1 MKVLMISGSYPP
13 ELCGIGDY
21 SEKLVNTLKRYDI
34 EVSVLANIDWSV
46 KNYFSIIRQI
56 ESVNAD
62 VIHMQYPSF
71 GYGFSIVPQMLSLKY
86 KTVITIHEV
95 SKAHPIRQLSLLPFS
110 LRGKLIF
117 TNSFEKDAFKR
128 IYPFRKKRIEIIPI
142 GSNIKISEQIAREN
156 KRYQD
161 VIYFG
166 QIRPEKGIEKLI
178 SLAEMF
184 RDSNLS
190 YKVVIAGQLL
200 KGNQKYLDD
209 LQSRSSLLP
218 ITWLINLS
226 ENEVGSLLANNLL
239 AYLPFPDGV
248 SERRGSFFAALANN
262 MLVFTTKGE
271 QSTAEMEET
280 VYIIP
285 EPQDLFR
292 FLNNISIETLLQLS
306 NEKNTAAQNYI
317 KKMDWDV
324 IAQKHMSA
332 YKSL

>member
-1 MKVLMISGSYPP
+1 
-13 ELCGIGDY
+13 
-21 SEKLVNTLKRYDI
+21 
-34 EVSVLANIDWSV
+34 
-46 KNYFSIIRQI
+46 
-56 ESVNAD
+56 
-62 VIHMQYPSF
+62 
-71 GYGFSIVPQMLSLKY
+71 
-86 KTVITIHEV
+86 
-95 SKAHPIRQLSLLPFS
+95 
-110 LRGKLIF
+110 
-117 TNSFEKDAFKR
+117 
-128 IYPFRKKRIEIIPI
+128 
-142 GSNIKISEQIAREN
+142 
-156 KRYQD
+156 
-161 VIYFG
+161 
-166 QIRPEKGIEKLI
+166 
-178 SLAEMF
+178 
-184 RDSNLS
+184 
-190 YKVVIAGQLL
+190 
-200 KGNQKYLDD
+200 
-209 LQSRSSLLP
+209 
-218 ITWLINLS
+218 LS